1 MAPILIGSATSLTPI
16 IVAAVVYQIG
26 QGCLFPAILS
36 LAVKMAP
43 DEERA
48 LATSTFYFLLDFSGV
63 IGSAVAGFLVQYLG
77 YEMMYF
83 CFAGFPVLGIII
95 YFLYRPTIKRTLA
108 QFGAA

>member
-1 MAPILIGSATSLTPI
+1 MNLAGASIWYLQQADR
-16 IVAAVVYQIG
+16 
-26 QGCLFPAILS
+26 
-36 LAVKMAP
+36 AVKRPDLAP
-43 DEERA
+43 ETREI
-48 LATSTFYFLLDFSGV
+48 L